1 MEGEQTLQQVALE
14 GCRDEL
20 KDKEVYQRLARSFKD
35 KNHMYSQIF
44 NELADTEQKHYSFWT
59 KYCPTGKPQP
69 SKFQIWLILFLR
81 YIFGVTFAIKLLE
94 SHETKTIE
102 KYKSVSH
109 MIPDED
115 RSKFEE
121 MLSDEVDHE
130 KRFRDQVQSSYIK
143 YISFVILGLAD
154 AIVEISGIHA
164 GSLGIYNSTEI
175 TGLAGVV
182 AGAAASIAMASA
194 AYAQAKQGFAGSAS
208 VSAFFTGISY
218 FVSAVILASPYFLT
232 KEMVIAI
239 VVSLILGIAIVG
251 TTTYYNSIISETK
264 FLRDFAELVAIMLAA
279 TAVLY
284 LFGEGIRIFT
294 GIRI

>member
-59 KYCPTGKPQP
+59 KYCPTEKAQP